1 MNNQYQHMEW
11 IDKFLDGKLTAGE
24 LEAFK
29 KMQEEDASFR
39 EMVVDMRLL
48 VNGIRST
55 ARDSLRQE
63 ISSWEIMQPA
73 IEPKANLRKRVM
85 GMGWIS
91 LAAAACLAAT
101 LYIGV
106 FRPPQSER
114 IANSIYREYY
124 DGAYQNTV
132 VLSYRSDENHI
143 SGAQQAFGAYDRKEY
158 QTAIALFSA
167 LPQKND
173 TVQFFL
179 GQSFLSE
186 KEYLK
191 AAECFRAT
199 LESGKFM
206 PDESRWFLAISLLKS
221 GKTDEAKSIF
231 GELSSYRNVYQNQAL
246 EIRSKLSTIH

>member
-1 MNNQYQHMEW
+1 MEW
-11 IDKFLDGKLTAGE
+11 IDKFLDGSLTAGE
-24 LEAFK
+24 LETFN

-39 EMVVDMRLL
+39 EMVVDMRML
-48 VNGIRST
+48 VNGIRSS
-55 ARDSLRQE
+55 ARESLRKD

-73 IEPKANLRKRVM
+73 PELKASLRKRVL

-91 LAAAACLAAT
+91 LAAAACITAT
-101 LYIGV
+101 LYLGV

-124 DGAYQNTV
+124 NGAYQNTV
-132 VLSYRSDENHI
+132 VLNYRSNDNQL
-143 SGAQQAFGAYDRKEY
+143 SDAQQAFNAYDREAY
-158 QTAIALFSA
+158 QSAITLFSD
-167 LPQKND
+167 LPLRSD

-179 GQSFLSE
+179 GQSFLCE

-191 AAECFRAT
+191 AAECFRGA

-221 GKTDEAKSIF
+221 GKTDEARSVF
-231 GELSSYRNVYQNQAL
+231 GEISAYRNGYQTQAL
-246 EIRSKLSTIH
+246 EIISKLSTIH